1 MSDVLNS
8 LPLWIALAAML
19 LGLVGAVVPGLPGV
33 PLIFLSALVY
43 AYLNGFEEIGGW
55 MIFLLGFFAALA
67 LAADY
72 VATSYGARR
81 FGASWAGTLGGAV
94 GGLTGTVFGMLFFGI
109 GAFFGLILGTIG
121 GVFLGEYL
129 RRRNRESSDQQSEQT
144 ETGGPYRG
152 DWQRASRAAGG
163 VLVGYL
169 FSSIAQLMSWAWRL
183 STSSGRRHPAFFAV
197 AALAF
202 AAGTHRA

>member
-1 MSDVLNS
+1 MEALNS
-8 LPLWIALAAML
+8 LPLWISLAAML
-19 LGLVGAVVPGLPGV
+19 VGLVGAVVPGLPGV

-43 AYLNGFEEIGGW
+43 AYLTSFEVVGGPT
-55 MIFLLGFFAALA
+55 IALLGLFAALA

-81 FGASWAGTLGGAV
+81 FGASWSGTIGGAV
-94 GGLTGTVFGMLFFGI
+94 GGIIGTLAGVLFFGI

-129 RRRNRESSDQQSEQT
+129 RRREREPTSP
-144 ETGGPYRG
+144 GPRQEAPGDRG

-163 VLVGYL
+163 VFVGYL
-169 FSSIAQLMSWAWRL
+169 ASAIAQGILGL
-183 STSSGRRHPAFFAV
+183 LGVIVFIL
-197 AALAF
+197 ALF
-202 AAGTHRA
+202 Y